1 MFLKI
6 ALNFQVVS
14 DLSAYSYI
22 FDTSIYSVGRRSG
35 KIAEMLIFWL

>member
-22 FDTSIYSVGRRSG
+22 FDTRFILL
-35 KIAEMLIFWL
+35 AEGQVKSLKC